1 MTAAAILAGGRG
13 LRLGGRDK
21 AALPLG
27 TARLIDRQIALL
39 RPLVDEVFAVVARR
53 AGAGAAPLGVPVVAD
68 VVDAG
73 ALGALYTA
81 VVRSPAERTLVVA
94 CDLPFLTAAFLRHL
108 LEAAAGMDAAVPR
121 TADGWQPLCACY
133 TPACAA
139 VIGRRIDA
147 GALKVVDVLPELRLR
162 EIGPDEVRRFDPDG
176 WLLFNVNT
184 PDDYARAQHRVASTD
199 APVRS

>member
-13 LRLGGRDK
+13 RRLGGRDK
-21 AALPLG
+21 ASLPLG
-27 TARLIDRQIALL
+27 ATRLIDRQVALL
-39 RPLVDEVFAVVARR
+39 RPLVDELFAVVARS
-53 AGAGAAPLGVPVVAD
+53 APPADLGVPIVTD
-68 VVDAG
+68 LVDAG

-81 VVRSPAERTLVVA
+81 LVRSPAERTLVVA

-108 LEAAAGMDAAVPR
+108 LEAAVGVDAAVPR

-133 TPACAA
+133 TPAGAA
-139 VIGRRIDA
+139 VIGRRIEA

-162 EIGPDEVRRFDPDG
+162 EIGPQEIRRFDPDG

-184 PDDYARAQHRVASTD
+184 PDDYARAQRRA
-199 APVRS
+199 APAGAPAQS